1 MRIEPSARHKQG
13 LVVSVDAND
22 FTAGDTVMYIL
33 NKGMEGVFESQNEPV
48 VVEEMQGKKAFRF
61 DGKQYFRSGFPLP
74 ATLRDNAPYTLEA
87 WILNPEVAENECVA
101 DFTSSHDEL
110 EKIMLIS
117 GTEPRCGIVNHYGWY
132 EDVGFKEAAANAGQW
147 LHVYVCFDGR
157 TEYVYVNGKL
167 ISSKDI
173 QLLIK
178 PIQFVTLGRNAE
190 GEWAFSGYLHSL
202 KLWDEYIPYKKEH

>member
-1 MRIEPSARHKQG
+1 M
-13 LVVSVDAND
+13 
-22 FTAGDTVMYIL
+22 
-33 NKGMEGVFESQNEPV
+33 
-48 VVEEMQGKKAFRF
+48 
-61 DGKQYFRSGFPLP
+61 
-74 ATLRDNAPYTLEA
+74 
-87 WILNPEVAENECVA
+87 
-101 DFTSSHDEL
+101 
-110 EKIMLIS
+110 
-117 GTEPRCGIVNHYGWY
+117 Y

-157 TEYVYVNGKL
+157 TECVYVNGKL